1 MIIGAE
7 VGSCDKN
14 LTLFTVKPSQRLTTK
29 SQRLQNI
36 QHMKAKYIYQ
46 PDYAVHPG
54 ETLREKLEELSM
66 TPKEFAIRTAKPVKT
81 ISEILNGK
89 SSITSEM
96 AVLFEKVLKISANF
110 WIKKQA
116 NYNEYVAR
124 EKDKAEIA
132 KATEW
137 SKLFPYP
144 QMAKIGLVVAT
155 RKAEEKAEELLH
167 FFNVSKPSA
176 WENIY
181 MNQQTPIYF
190 RISLKHAKDPYALSA
205 LLRMGEIKAK
215 KIDAPDYNKSILKS
229 ILPELKEIMATKPIN
244 YLQQIQTKCLQA
256 GVKVIYTPNLPK
268 TVIHGTV
275 RWLNEKPVLQITDRL
290 KRYDIFWFSLF
301 HELGHILL
309 HGNKKNVF
317 LEEVSGPIDKDIK
330 EQEADEFAAQLLLS
344 HDEYN
349 NIITTIKAGED
360 ILETIYHFANKF
372 NTHKDIIIGRI
383 LYKNKDFYKYG
394 FLRKKLEKVNFTDLI
409 EI

>member
-1 MIIGAE
+1 
-7 VGSCDKN
+7 
-14 LTLFTVKPSQRLTTK
+14 
-29 SQRLQNI
+29 
-36 QHMKAKYIYQ
+36 MKERYTYQ

-66 TPKEFAIRTAKPVKT
+66 PPKEFAIRTAKPVKT

-124 EKDKAEIA
+124 EKHKAEIA
-132 KATEW
+132 KAIEW

-144 QMAKIGLVVAT
+144 QMAKIGLVGAT
-155 RKAEEKAEELLH
+155 RKAKEKAEELLH

-181 MNQQTPIYF
+181 MNQQTPLYF
-190 RISLKHAKDPYALSA
+190 RISLKHTKNPYALSV
-205 LLRMGEIKAK
+205 LLRMGEIKAD

-229 ILPELKEIMATKPIN
+229 ILPELKEIMSTKPIN
-244 YLQQIQTKCLQA
+244 YLQLIQIKCLQA

-275 RWLNEKPVLQITDRL
+275 RWLNKKPVLQITDRL

-309 HGNKKNVF
+309 HGNKKNIF
-317 LEEVSGPIDKDIK
+317 LEKISGSINKDIK

-344 HDEYN
+344 DDEYE
-349 NIITTIKAGED
+349 NIITTINSGED
-360 ILETIYHFANKF
+360 ILETIYHFANEF

-383 LYKNKDFYKYG
+383 LYKNKDLYKYG
-394 FLRKKLEKVNFTDLI
+394 FLQKELEKVNFTDLI